1 MPDIN
6 NFYSYG
12 AFISDIAV
20 DGQNNIYATGSC
32 INSFITPS
40 GTIQSGNYNPS
51 LTNSATN
58 GTGFVAKFSSCGS
71 LLWIKFDMLHGNID
85 CGGINNNSSMG
96 DYRKQKYA
104 PNISLELDSITG
116 LAKYVYTVSNYQISS
131 TLCPPNVIANC
142 QGSLESRDA
151 NTGQLIDRLRN
162 GSPLLANIMNTTGCV
177 ADYVL
182 FENLET
188 FKYPNNSCA
197 IAVVGKIPNTYFNLT
212 ISTNNG
218 SFISTNSNFSNTTST
233 NWDIDKRN
241 DVVLISNASI
251 GQNGS
256 VVWSSGLGGVQG
268 TISASNPDIVQITL
282 MPNLSKTFLLIDNV
296 LYSYDNYN
304 YTNPY
309 NLLTLTNDT
318 YYDMVAD
325 NNNIY
330 LVGTG
335 NVVAYAINSPPAAPT
350 LLWIKNFQN
359 SAAAN
364 FSPGKTNRRIKLLG
378 TDKLVFGGDY
388 DGTSSLTFN
397 NTTYNNPVLINNNQG
412 AFLSR
417 MQRATGAFK
426 TDGKEEDNSF
436 ITPLDTNEK
445 NNDYL
450 LFPNPTNSSFFIQY
464 STKDNV
470 SNIMVVD
477 ALGAIVYNKA
487 IYENKNGLLQ
497 IDLNV
502 MAKGIYT
509 VAVTLNNKISYQ
521 KLVLLR

>member
-1 MPDIN
+1 
-6 NFYSYG
+6 
-12 AFISDIAV
+12 
-20 DGQNNIYATGSC
+20 
-32 INSFITPS
+32 
-40 GTIQSGNYNPS
+40 
-51 LTNSATN
+51 
-58 GTGFVAKFSSCGS
+58 
-71 LLWIKFDMLHGNID
+71 
-85 CGGINNNSSMG
+85 
-96 DYRKQKYA
+96 
-104 PNISLELDSITG
+104 
-116 LAKYVYTVSNYQISS
+116 
-131 TLCPPNVIANC
+131 
-142 QGSLESRDA
+142 
-151 NTGQLIDRLRN
+151 
-162 GSPLLANIMNTTGCV
+162 
-177 ADYVL
+177 
-182 FENLET
+182 
-188 FKYPNNSCA
+188 
-197 IAVVGKIPNTYFNLT
+197 
-212 ISTNNG
+212 
-218 SFISTNSNFSNTTST
+218 
-233 NWDIDKRN
+233 
-241 DVVLISNASI
+241 
-251 GQNGS
+251 
-256 VVWSSGLGGVQG
+256 
-268 TISASNPDIVQITL
+268 
-282 MPNLSKTFLLIDNV
+282 
-296 LYSYDNYN
+296 
-304 YTNPY
+304 
-309 NLLTLTNDT
+309 
-318 YYDMVAD
+318 MVAD